1 MGDEFIGPVRPMF
14 NIKDEPPKK
23 VHERLIAGSR
33 YNGMMVDITEA
44 GVEINAY
51 YTSFAGPN
59 LHAVLREPLRV
70 SWEELLKIRGRML
83 NPGTKTAVLD
93 RVDTELDA
101 EYLETLP
108 QVTINS
114 KKYYIDPDRR
124 ERRSVEN
131 PYEVWKF

>member
-1 MGDEFIGPVRPMF
+1 MSDEYIGPVRPMF

-23 VHERLIAGSR
+23 VRERLIAGSKHS
-33 YNGMMVDITEA
+33 GMMVDITDA

-51 YTSFAGPN
+51 YTSYAGPN

-70 SWEELLKIRGRML
+70 SWEDLLKIRSRIL
-83 NPGTKTAVLD
+83 NPGTKTAALD
-93 RVDTELDA
+93 RVDAEIDS

-114 KKYYIDPDRR
+114 KKYYIF
-124 ERRSVEN
+124 S
-131 PYEVWKF
+131 